1 MTMTSNYIPYPII
14 VCKTHLSPT
23 KLPRSD
29 VLSTFAVGMAWVTS
43 TEDIELVFDIDAGS
57 KRLFRIKTK
66 DAGYGY
72 RRDATSGKTR
82 FQRPQ
87 DGLRDGP
94 QALIPRGRVQCA
106 RT

>member
-1 MTMTSNYIPYPII
+1 MTMTSNYIPYATI
-14 VCKTHLSPT
+14 VYKTHLSPT

-66 DAGYGY
+66 DAEYGEAAEA
-72 RRDATSGKTR
+72 RRDEWQNSFSASTR
-82 FQRPQ
+82 RFTRWSPS
-87 DGLRDGP
+87 P
-94 QALIPRGRVQCA
+94 HPS
-106 RT
+106 RTRTVC